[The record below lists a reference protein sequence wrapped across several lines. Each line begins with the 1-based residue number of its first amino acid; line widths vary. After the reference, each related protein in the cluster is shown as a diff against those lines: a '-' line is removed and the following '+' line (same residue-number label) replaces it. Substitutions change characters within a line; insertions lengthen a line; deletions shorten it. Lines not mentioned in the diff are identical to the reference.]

1 MIFTEIEANLKL
13 FDFTTSQGAKER
25 TSLSNIS
32 FAGRAM
38 VQNRC
43 KRLLNITKFHRF
55 GLQNFDRKLENFERP
70 ELVFVCSDCL
80 PMHWLR
86 LVNDLRLLFL
96 MLIRLHVFRR
106 TFSLFLTLH
115 LPNWSSTLF
124 YSVPTVH
131 HRASYTRKTKILFR
145 KVKEHH
151 RLNVNKP
158 S

>member
-43 KRLLNITKFHRF
+43 KRLLNITKLHRF
-55 GLQNFDRKLENFERP
+55 GLQNFGQNLESFERP
-70 ELVFVCSDCL
+70 ELVFVCSNCL

-106 TFSLFLTLH
+106 TFSLFLFFSLCIFRTEVRLC
-115 LPNWSSTLF
+115 SI
-124 YSVPTVH
+124 PTV